1 MDYVAPVKSIHLAL
15 DDVAGLADDLAGGL
29 HGGLDPE
36 LPAHILE
43 EAGRFAGETLAPVDR
58 EGDRVGARFANGTV
72 TLPDGWPAL
81 YKAWAE
87 AGWNTVDLPPEWGG
101 MGLPVRLATACME
114 MWTSACMS
122 FSLGPVLTQGAVDAL
137 ELHADRALK
146 EKYLPKL
153 VAGEWTATMALTEP
167 QAGSDL
173 AAVRTRAVKADD
185 GTYRLTGQKIFI
197 TYAEHDLAENIV
209 HLVLARL
216 ADAPPGTKGLSLFL
230 VPKFL
235 VGDDGT
241 LGARNDVWC
250 TGIEDKL
257 GIHASPT
264 CSLAFGDNGGA
275 VGWLVGAENR
285 GLACMFTMMNKARL
299 FTGVQGVAV
308 AERAYQRALA
318 YAKTRRQG
326 RAAGA
331 PPDQSSLI
339 VAHPDVR
346 RTLMT
351 MKAMTAAA
359 RAVAYAAAAAI
370 DRARHARTAEARE
383 AAERLAGLLT
393 PVTKACCSET
403 GVEVASLGIQI
414 HGGMGF
420 VEDTGAAQQ
429 YRDARIVPIYEG
441 TNGIQAI
448 DLVTRK
454 VLGPGGAIAETTI
467 AAYRDVGAAAAAIAE
482 PRLRLLGD
490 VVVEAADALTQAT
503 AWLRA
508 PERSPEELLAVATPY
523 LRLFGIT
530 AGVSYLAKAALA
542 ARARREAGDNDPIHA
557 DNIATAYFY
566 AQAIAVGAP
575 TLARV
580 VIESADAL
588 PGPSSLSDFAA

>member
-1 MDYVAPVKSIHLAL
+1 MDYIAPVKAIHLAL
-15 DDVAGLADDLAGGL
+15 DDVAGLADDLAAGL
-29 HGGLDPE
+29 HGDLDHE
-36 LPAHILE
+36 MPAHILE

-72 TLPDGWPAL
+72 TLPDGWPAI

-173 AAVRTRAVKADD
+173 AAVRTRAVKAED
-185 GTYRLTGQKIFI
+185 GTYRLSGQKIFI

-264 CSLAFGDNGGA
+264 CSLAFGDHGGA

-339 VAHPDVR
+339 VAHADVR

-359 RAVAYAAAAAI
+359 RAIAYAAAAAI
-370 DRARHARTAEARE
+370 DRARHARTADERE

-393 PVTKACCSET
+393 PVTKACCSDT

-454 VLGPGGAIAETTI
+454 ILGPGGAITEATI
-467 AAYRDVGAAAAAIAE
+467 AVYREVGTAAGAIAE
-482 PRLRLLGD
+482 PRLRLLGGI
-490 VVVEAADALTQAT
+490 VGEAADALAQAT

-508 PERSPEELLAVATPY
+508 PERTPEELLAVATPY
-523 LRLFGIT
+523 LRLFGLA
-530 AGVSYLAKAALA
+530 AGVAYLAKAALA

-557 DNIATAYFY
+557 DTIATAYFY

-575 TLARV
+575 ALARV
-580 VIESADAL
+580 VIASADAL
-588 PGPSSLSDFAA
+588 PGPESLSDFAA